1 MIYPLSST
9 LQSLVIPKIPDSTA
23 PGEKKKQHAKIL
35 GYFMQRCQ
43 SFSLENQPNSI
54 FHNFQIL
61 FIRDLWFVS

>member
-9 LQSLVIPKIPDSTA
+9 LQSLVIPKIQDSTA
-23 PGEKKKQHAKIL
+23 PGEKKKQYAKIL